1 MTRHLTL
8 IAALTSALTLAACDA
23 RNEENAAG
31 NGSNAGSNT
40 NQTTDQAMAE
50 KGLAETT
57 TTQQNADSNNDD
69 ALDNSQDDALENAAT
84 LTLSGTLS
92 APESISLPAEAEIH
106 VQLIDVS
113 LEDGG
118 AKVLTEEAFDADQVA
133 LPLPFS
139 LTMPSATLNDDHRQ
153 VLQAEVRNANDLV
166 LWSTAE
172 PEALALN
179 ADSKPGPM
187 ALMLEPVENAPSE
200 QVFSQSD
207 QQAKPAAEK
216 AQAGPEA
223 PEQS

>member
-23 RNEENAAG
+23 SNEESTASNSA
-31 NGSNAGSNT
+31 STNAGSSS
-40 NQTTDQAMAE
+40 QQGSDQAMADKSSSE
-50 KGLAETT
+50 ATT
-57 TTQQNADSNNDD
+57 SQQGANGSNDN
-69 ALDNSQDDALENAAT
+69 ALDNAAT

-92 APESISLPAEAEIH
+92 APDSLSLPADAEVH
-106 VQLIDVS
+106 VQLIDIS

-118 AKVLTEEAFDADQVA
+118 AKVLSEESFDADQVA

-139 LTMPSATLNDDHRQ
+139 LTMPSAALNDDHRQ
-153 VLQAEVRNANDLV
+153 VLQAEVVNANDLV

-179 ADSKPGPM
+179 ADSQPGPM
-187 ALMLEPVENAPSE
+187 ALMLEPVENASSE
-200 QVFSQSD
+200 KVFSQSD
-207 QQAKPAAEK
+207 QQANPGEEKNQAEQK
-216 AQAGPEA
+216 S

>member
-31 NGSNAGSNT
+31 NSTNAGSST
-40 NQTTDQAMAE
+40 NQATGQAIAE

-57 TTQQNADSNNDD
+57 TTQQNADSNDD
-69 ALDNSQDDALENAAT
+69 EALENAAT

-92 APESISLPAEAEIH
+92 APESTSLPAEAEIH

-179 ADSKPGPM
+179 ADSTPGPM
-187 ALMLEPVENAPSE
+187 ALMLEPVKNAPSE

-216 AQAGPEA
+216 AQAEPEA

>member
-23 RNEENAAG
+23 SDEETTASKSA
-31 NGSNAGSNT
+31 SPNAGSSSH
-40 NQTTDQAMAE
+40 QGTDPAMAE
-50 KGLAETT
+50 KNASAATT
-57 TTQQNADSNNDD
+57 SQQDANSSNDDAQDD
-69 ALDNSQDDALENAAT
+69 ALDNAAT

-92 APESISLPAEAEIH
+92 APDSLSLPADAQVH
-106 VQLIDVS
+106 VQLIDIS

-118 AKVLTEEAFDADQVA
+118 AKVLSEESFDADQVA

-139 LTMPSATLNDDHRQ
+139 LTMPSAALGDNHRQ
-153 VLQAEVRNANDLV
+153 VLQAEVVNADDLV

-179 ADSKPGPM
+179 ANSQPGPM

-200 QVFSQSD
+200 KVFSQSD
-207 QQAKPAAEK
+207 QQANPGEEKNQAAQK
-216 AQAGPEA
+216 A